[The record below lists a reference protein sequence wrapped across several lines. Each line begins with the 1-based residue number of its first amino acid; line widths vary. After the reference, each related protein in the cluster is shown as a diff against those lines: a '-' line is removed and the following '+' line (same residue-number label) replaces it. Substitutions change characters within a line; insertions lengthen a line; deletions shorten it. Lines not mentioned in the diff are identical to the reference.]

1 MSARQV
7 TEFINEFGGERVEV
21 IVAEAAGSMPAFW
34 EINVEMID
42 EDKRVLVLSERDSA
56 KLSGALLPEL
66 WWEALL
72 RHAYRMGWAEGAGET
87 GGVDRH
93 GADTVHPKEDA
104 TVKRLLAMT
113 SSRAGGTP

>member
-1 MSARQV
+1 VTARQV
-7 TEFINEFGGERVEV
+7 IEFDNQFGGEHVEV
-21 IVAEAAGSMPAFW
+21 IVADVAEEMPAFW
-34 EINVEMID
+34 QINVETKD
-42 EDKRVLVLSERDSA
+42 GKRVLVLSERDSA

-113 SSRAGGTP
+113 SSRAGDTS